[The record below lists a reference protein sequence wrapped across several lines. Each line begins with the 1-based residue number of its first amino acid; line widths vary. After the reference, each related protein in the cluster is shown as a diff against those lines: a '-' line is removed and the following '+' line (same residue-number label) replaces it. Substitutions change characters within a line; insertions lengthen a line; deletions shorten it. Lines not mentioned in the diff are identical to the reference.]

1 MRCRQEIVTP
11 GKIWTE
17 QNRINLDPVYQRE
30 AGVWS
35 DEKKKLF
42 IDSLLNGY
50 DVPKIYLNAYPPGEP
65 YLWAVIDGKQRL
77 TTVIGF
83 MSNAFP
89 LAEDFVY
96 SGESIPSG
104 QEPAASQYFRD
115 FTEHAKEVFK
125 VINLSAT
132 ITESASEE
140 EIENLFARLNNGEA
154 LNSAEQRNA
163 IGGEMNELV
172 RDIADRPFFINKC
185 SFARNRYAHR
195 EVSCKLLLIE
205 MTRISVG
212 ISSTPQLKKKFLDAL
227 VKDNA
232 EMTESLRKQLTT
244 AVDTRLKKLE
254 KLFDDKSPELGK
266 QSYPQFFYLWNEHVT
281 QNYGHQ
287 QLNALMKKFIP
298 QFTLLRQKNNQ
309 ISRDEDRDPVL
320 VEFGRLTQQ
329 GTNDSNSLQR
339 RVQIMTRYFLQE
351 HPEIRILDTRR
362 MFSEHERYVI
372 WLKAGK
378 KCVGCGKVMNDL
390 DEMDADH
397 EIMWSHGGPTTFEN
411 ARALCQ
417 SCNRGRRSAAK

>member
-1 MRCRQEIVTP
+1 MRCRQEIITP

-17 QNRINLDPVYQRE
+17 QNRIDLNPVYQRE

-65 YLWAVIDGKQRL
+65 FLWAVIDGKQRL
-77 TTVIGF
+77 TTIISF
-83 MSNAFP
+83 MNNEFP

-96 SGESIPSG
+96 SGESIPNG
-104 QEPAASQYFRD
+104 QEPGANQHFRD

-125 VINLSAT
+125 VINLSVT
-132 ITESASEE
+132 VTDSASEE

-163 IGGEMNELV
+163 IGGDMNELV
-172 RDIADRPFFINKC
+172 RELADRPFFIEKC

-205 MTRISVG
+205 MSRMNHGNSG
-212 ISSTPQLKKKFLDAL
+212 IPQLKKKFLDTL
-227 VKDNA
+227 VKENR
-232 EMTESLRKQLTT
+232 EMPERLRAQLSS
-244 AVDTRLKKLE
+244 AIDTRLRKLE
-254 KLFDDKSPELGK
+254 RLFDDQSPELRK
-266 QSYPQFFYLWNEHVT
+266 QSYPQFFYLWNEYVT
-281 QNYGHQ
+281 DNYGHQ
-287 QLNALMKKFIP
+287 RLSALMKTFIP
-298 QFTLLRQKNNQ
+298 QFTLMRERNNQ
-309 ISRDEDRDPVL
+309 IPRDEDRDPVL

-329 GTNDSNSLQR
+329 GTNDSGSLQR
-339 RVQIMTRYFLQE
+339 RVEIMTRYFLGV
-351 HPEIRILDTRR
+351 HPEVRILDARR
-362 MFSEHERYVI
+362 AFTEQERYVI

-378 KCVGCGKVMNDL
+378 RCQECSVVLQNL
-390 DEMDADH
+390 DDMDADH
-397 EIMWSHGGPTTFEN
+397 ATMWAHGGPTTFEN

-417 SCNRGRRSAAK
+417 PCNRGRRPVSN